1 MILTLKKATLKWG
14 IVMMVLLLVAGCS
27 NNSSTTSSSHNQ
39 KNSTTSDQKNSTTS
53 DQKSTTPNTT
63 SSESSSTTA
72 DDSKSMVYEN
82 TKYGFRFKLPASWKG
97 YSIVTS
103 QWEGTALTGGSVVET
118 GPILSIRDPKWTAK
132 TPRQDIPIMVFTLN
146 QWNLLQQEVFHIGAA
161 PLNPS
166 ELGRNNYYVFALP
179 ARYNYSFPAGY
190 KEVET
195 ILSNHPLQTTKAT
208 KLELG
213 STETLLSKMMSM
225 AKEGK
230 IIGRDFAVKTTNIDE
245 VEKAWGKADQT
256 DLVAAAKGT
265 YATYSKYNVVF
276 GFNKGGQIFEA
287 RSNSSQLK
295 GITLAVAKKVLG
307 TPAYDAKVNDQEM
320 IGYRV
325 NSSFKLELVFPQ
337 PTNSN
342 PNPVIDH
349 YNVLYPEGTVNSMAD
364 DPGRQW

>member
-1 MILTLKKATLKWG
+1 MILTLKKATLKWVFV
-14 IVMMVLLLVAGCS
+14 VMALFLVAGCS
-27 NNSSTTSSSHNQ
+27 NNSSSTSSSHNQ
-39 KNSTTSDQKNSTTS
+39 KNSATSDNQNA
-53 DQKSTTPNTT
+53 TPKTP
-63 SSESSSTTA
+63 SSSTSP
-72 DDSKSMVYEN
+72 DVSNSIVYEN
-82 TKYGFRFKLPASWKG
+82 TQYGFRFKLPASWKG

-103 QWEGTALTGGSVVET
+103 KWEGIALTGGSVVET
-118 GPILSIRDPKWTAK
+118 GPIISIRDPKWTAK

-190 KEVET
+190 KEVEN

-208 KLELG
+208 KLQLG
-213 STETLLSKMMSM
+213 STETLLAKMMSM
-225 AKEGK
+225 AKQGK
-230 IIGRDFAVKTTNIDE
+230 IISIDFAVKTTNIDE
-245 VEKAWGKADQT
+245 VEKVWGKADKT
-256 DLVAAAKGT
+256 DWVAAAKGQ
-265 YATYSKYNVVF
+265 YSTYSKYNVVI

-287 RSNSSQLK
+287 RSNSNQLM
-295 GITLAVAKKVLG
+295 GITLAEAKEVLG
-307 TPAYDAKVNDQEM
+307 TPAHDAKVNGQEI
-320 IGYRV
+320 IGYRA

-337 PTNSN
+337 PTNSK

>member
-1 MILTLKKATLKWG
+1 MVLTLKKATLKW
-14 IVMMVLLLVAGCS
+14 VLVLMVLLLAAGCS
-27 NNSSTTSSSHNQ
+27 NNSSPTNSSHNQ
-39 KNSTTSDQKNSTTS
+39 KNSTTSDQKN
-53 DQKSTTPNTT
+53 TTPNTP
-63 SSESSSTTA
+63 SSESSSITA
-72 DDSKSMVYEN
+72 DASKSVVYEN
-82 TKYGFRFKLPASWKG
+82 TQYGFRFKLPVSWKG

-103 QWEGTALTGGSVVET
+103 KWDGVGLTDGSVVET
-118 GPILSIRDPKWTAK
+118 GPIISIRDPKWTAK

-146 QWNLLQQEVFHIGAA
+146 QWNLLQQEAFHIGAA

-179 ARYNYSFPAGY
+179 ARYNYSFPEGY

-208 KLELG
+208 KLQLG

-225 AKEGK
+225 AKQGK
-230 IIGRDFAVKTTNIDE
+230 IISSDFAAKTTNIDE
-245 VEKAWGKADQT
+245 VEKVWGKADQT
-256 DLVAAAKGT
+256 DWVVTAKGQ
-265 YATYSKYNVVF
+265 YSTYSKYNVVF
-276 GFNKGGQIFEA
+276 GSNKGGQIFEV

-295 GITLAVAKKVLG
+295 GITLAAAKEVLG
-307 TPAYDAKVNDQEM
+307 TPAYDAKVNEQEI
-320 IGYRV
+320 IGYLA

-337 PTNSN
+337 QTSSN
-342 PNPVIDH
+342 PNPIIDH

>member
-1 MILTLKKATLKWG
+1 MILTLKKATLKWVFV
-14 IVMMVLLLVAGCS
+14 VMALLLVAGCS
-27 NNSSTTSSSHNQ
+27 NNSSSTSNSHNQ
-39 KNSTTSDQKNSTTS
+39 KNSTTSDKQNA
-53 DQKSTTPNTT
+53 TPNTP
-63 SSESSSTTA
+63 SSSTSP
-72 DDSKSMVYEN
+72 DVSNSIVYEN
-82 TKYGFRFKLPASWKG
+82 TQYGFKFKLPEIWKG
-97 YSIVTS
+97 YSIVTN
-103 QWEGTALTGGSVVET
+103 QWEGIALTGGNVVET
-118 GPILSIRDPKWTAK
+118 GPIISIRDPNWTAK

-190 KEVET
+190 KEVEN

-208 KLELG
+208 KLQLG
-213 STETLLSKMMSM
+213 STETLLAKMMSM
-225 AKEGK
+225 AKQGK
-230 IIGRDFAVKTTNIDE
+230 IISSDFAVKTTNIDE
-245 VEKAWGKADQT
+245 VEKVWGKADKT
-256 DLVAAAKGT
+256 DFVAAAKGQ
-265 YATYSKYNVVF
+265 YNTYSKYKVVI

-287 RSNSSQLK
+287 RSNSNQLM
-295 GITLAVAKKVLG
+295 GITLAEAKEVLG
-307 TPAYDAKVNDQEM
+307 TPAHDAMVNGQEI
-320 IGYRV
+320 IGYRA

-337 PTNSN
+337 PTNSK

>member
-1 MILTLKKATLKWG
+1 MILTLKKATMKWVF
-14 IVMMVLLLVAGCS
+14 VMMALLLAAGCS
-27 NNSSTTSSSHNQ
+27 NNSSSTSSSHNQ
-39 KNSTTSDQKNSTTS
+39 KNSTTSDKQNA
-53 DQKSTTPNTT
+53 TPNTP
-63 SSESSSTTA
+63 SSSTSP
-72 DDSKSMVYEN
+72 DVSNSIVYES
-82 TKYGFRFKLPASWKG
+82 TQYGFKFKLPESWKG
-97 YSIVTS
+97 YSIVTN
-103 QWEGTALTGGSVVET
+103 QWEGIALTGGSVVET
-118 GPILSIRDPKWTAK
+118 GPIISIRDPKWTAK

-166 ELGRNNYYVFALP
+166 ELGRNNYYVFALL

-208 KLELG
+208 KLQLG
-213 STETLLSKMMSM
+213 STETLLAKMMSM
-225 AKEGK
+225 AKQGK
-230 IIGRDFAVKTTNIDE
+230 IISIDFAVKTTNIDE
-245 VEKAWGKADQT
+245 VEKVWGKADKT
-256 DLVAAAKGT
+256 DWVAAAKGQ
-265 YATYSKYNVVF
+265 YSTYSKYSVVI

-287 RSNSSQLK
+287 RSNSNQLM
-295 GITLAVAKKVLG
+295 GITLAEAKEVLG
-307 TPAYDAKVNDQEM
+307 IPNYDAKINGQEI
-320 IGYRV
+320 IGYRA

-337 PTNSN
+337 PTNSK